1 MYYYTVILIKGFVIN
16 LDSRT
21 DRWREAS
28 SQFSQFP
35 FEIERVSAHAAS
47 FVEPLE
53 PFVPGAVAATWRSH
67 QKAMQAHLNSD
78 AQYALILE
86 DDFLITHDINRVL
99 AKVLKAD
106 DFDIVQLGFL
116 TPSIFRRLMRYMIGL
131 RDIFLKLLQFVY
143 RIIEF
148 SALDRLIV
156 REQKGIPFSLVINDI
171 QAGGQAYLV
180 SRKFSE
186 AAQFMNNPSF
196 LSADG
201 MLMALSETRTF
212 KVGRVRKNYIIQS
225 DSISSVRQRFKI
237 SDKL

>member
-28 SQFSQFP
+28 SQFSQIP
-35 FEIERVSAHAAS
+35 FEIERVSAQTAS
-47 FVEPLE
+47 SVEPLE
-53 PFVPGAVAATWRSH
+53 PFVPGGVAATWRSH

-116 TPSIFRRLMRYMIGL
+116 TPSMFRRLVRYMIGL

-148 SALDRLIV
+148 SALDRLTV

-212 KVGRVRKNYIIQS
+212 KVGRVRKNHIKQS
-225 DSISSVRQRFKI
+225 DSTSNVRQRFKN
-237 SDKL
+237 SDK

>member
-1 MYYYTVILIKGFVIN
+1 MYYYIVVLIRGFVIN
-16 LDSRT
+16 LDSRH
-21 DRWREAS
+21 DRWREAL
-28 SQFSQFP
+28 SQFSQIP
-35 FEIERVSAHAAS
+35 FEIERVSAYTAS
-47 FVEPLE
+47 SVEPLE

-67 QKAMQAHLNSD
+67 QKAMQAHLNSE

-86 DDFLITHDINRVL
+86 DDFLIAHDMNRVL
-99 AKVLKAD
+99 AQVYEAK
-106 DFDIVQLGFL
+106 DFDIVQFGFL
-116 TPSIFRRLMRYMIGL
+116 TPSVFRRLMRYMIGL

-143 RIIEF
+143 SIIEL
-148 SALDRLIV
+148 SALDRLII
-156 REQKGIPFSLVINDI
+156 REQKGIPFSLVLNDI

-212 KVGRVRKNYIIQS
+212 KVGRVRKNHIRQS
-225 DSISSVRQRFKI
+225 DSISSVRQRFKNL
-237 SDKL
+237 DK

>member
-1 MYYYTVILIKGFVIN
+1 MYYYTVALTRGFVIN
-16 LDSRT
+16 LDSRA

-28 SQFSQFP
+28 SQFSQIP
-35 FEIERVSAHAAS
+35 FEIERISAHTAS

-86 DDFLITHDINRVL
+86 DDFLIAHGINRVL
-99 AKVLKAD
+99 SQVYETET
-106 DFDIVQLGFL
+106 FDIVQLGFL
-116 TPSIFRRLMRYMIGL
+116 TPSVFRRLIRYMIGL
-131 RDIFLKLLQFVY
+131 RDIFLKFLQRVY
-143 RIIEF
+143 SIIEF
-148 SALDRLIV
+148 SALDRLII
-156 REQKGIPFSLVINDI
+156 REQKGIPFSLVLNDI

-212 KVGRVRKNYIIQS
+212 KVGRVRKNHIRQS
-225 DSISSVRQRFKI
+225 NSISSVRQRFKI
-237 SDKL
+237 SDK